1 MRKCILVGMHLK
13 HFVYRSKYSQNYASA
28 LFHHFAAL
36 LLIFPQTL
44 YFEVSCP
51 PDTLLWSRLSPHK
64 GDNLLQGG
72 SLCFEAKCPGRTVY
86 FEVTCPW
93 GTLHFWRQVTSWHS
107 VIKPNPGSNSNLR
120 LYTSAIY
127 VMHGHTWFGLR
138 HIPPRVIIK
147 LCQREFNRWISLFSI
162 NYKISPTTWKI
173 LMSDFGL
180 MIEWKSI
187 DKSTT
192 AWYLKVT

>member
-1 MRKCILVGMHLK
+1 MMYLCVYTASNTHAVQIFLITFHKALYVQNVVFFIHSSGQKLERIRLVAYCWTSLYPG
-13 HFVYRSKYSQNYASA
+13 SQDCT
-28 LFHHFAAL
+28 
-36 LLIFPQTL
+36 I
-44 YFEVSCP
+44 
-51 PDTLLWSRLSPHK
+51 
-64 GDNLLQGG
+64 
-72 SLCFEAKCPGRTVY
+72 
-86 FEVTCPW
+86 TCPW

-147 LCQREFNRWISLFSI
+147 LCQSEFNRWISLLSI

-173 LMSDFGL
+173 LSGNQ
-180 MIEWKSI
+180 
-187 DKSTT
+187 
-192 AWYLKVT
+192 